1 MCRFLVYKG
10 SDEILLSK
18 LILDPSHSIL
28 TQSFDSRLRLDM
40 RRPHNGDGF
49 GIGYYTEPKLGPEPC
64 IFTSTIPAWNC
75 VNLQRIASKTASH
88 LIFAHVR
95 ATTEGSLSD
104 DNCHPFCHGS
114 LMWMHNG
121 GLGGW
126 KHIKRPLGARLAD
139 KWYLGVHGG
148 TDSEWAF
155 ALYLDTLE
163 RMGHDPSS
171 PPAEGFG
178 PSVLR
183 QAMLKTIQQ
192 INDFIKEIPQS
203 TIDMERLD
211 TRSLLNFA
219 LTDGHSVVCS
229 RYVSSA
235 TDEAASLYYSSGTTW
250 EAKSRKGDYQMDRRD
265 KGADIVLVASEPL
278 TFERES
284 WVTVPTNSILTIHK
298 QTVMVH
304 PIIDE
309 YYSYNPYHSRSSQF
323 AQDKGLVTN
332 EKSASPGAT
341 TPSAGKP
348 ENKTHLAP
356 SNHHETVRSLSPQ
369 MHARTNLPDFS
380 RSSTPGTT
388 NSTCSPRARS
398 PDFHHRDSSPN
409 ADFQRLSSHSDAPSS
424 SLKSQEQGNTKKKRE
439 PPPQHTALNVNSNTS
454 QDASPSRGLASRSSF
469 GDPAKIAQ
477 YFPELHSH

>member
-18 LILDPSHSIL
+18 LILDPTHSIL

-49 GIGYYTEPKLGPEPC
+49 GIGYYTEQKLGSEPC
-64 IFTSTIPAWNC
+64 IFTSTTPAWNC

-126 KHIKRPLGARLAD
+126 KHIKRRLGERLAD
-139 KWYLGVHGG
+139 KWYLGVQGG

-155 ALYLDTLE
+155 ALFLDTLE
-163 RMGHDPSS
+163 RMGHNPSS
-171 PPAEGFG
+171 PPKTGFG
-178 PSVLR
+178 PGVLR
-183 QAMLKTIQQ
+183 QAILKVIKQ
-192 INDFIKEIPQS
+192 INDFIAEIPKS
-203 TIDMERLD
+203 VVESEGVD

-219 LTDGHSVVCS
+219 ITDGHSVVCT
-229 RYVSSA
+229 RYVSSC

-250 EAKSRKGDYQMDRRD
+250 EDKSTKGEYQMDRRD

-278 TFERES
+278 TFERGN
-284 WVTVPTNSILTIHK
+284 WVTVPTNSTLTIHK

-309 YYSYNPYHSRSSQF
+309 
-323 AQDKGLVTN
+323 GLVTN
-332 EKSASPGAT
+332 EKTAGNGTSPAVIPGSDCKPSKISASLHDNLVSTLAPPTYTSASPAV
-341 TPSAGKP
+341 S
-348 ENKTHLAP
+348 
-356 SNHHETVRSLSPQ
+356 
-369 MHARTNLPDFS
+369 
-380 RSSTPGTT
+380 PGTEDI
-388 NSTCSPRARS
+388 SPRNPTCFSDVQDCKSISAVEGPQIVQS
-398 PDFHHRDSSPN
+398 EQMATPERD
-409 ADFQRLSSHSDAPSS
+409 
-424 SLKSQEQGNTKKKRE
+424 
-439 PPPQHTALNVNSNTS
+439 
-454 QDASPSRGLASRSSF
+454 F
-469 GDPAKIAQ
+469 GDSLNIAR
-477 YFPELHSH
+477 YLPKLNEIS